1 MDIDRQSLTA
11 NQQAAKQA
19 GHGQGTTCF
28 VMKIFF
34 WDIKI
39 EEIKNLSKDI
49 SISLLYE
56 ASSRPKQRRLTIF
69 VSTLNKAENERYNKK
84 EKYL

>member
-19 GHGQGTTCF
+19 GHGQGTICF
-28 VMKIFF
+28 VMKIFLGYQN
-34 WDIKI
+34 WGNQ
-39 EEIKNLSKDI
+39 NLSKDT

-56 ASSRPKQRRLTIF
+56 ASGHPKHKRLTIF